1 MRYDYKSIQKVF
13 FPYSLF
19 FYPYMKALLN
29 YQLRKQRIFF
39 SKGICSISSQDYG
52 KREKRVAENRTFLI
66 ANLAFLVF

>member
-1 MRYDYKSIQKVF
+1 MITKVF

-19 FYPYMKALLN
+19 FYPYIKALLN

-39 SKGICSISSQDYG
+39 SKGIGSISSQDYG
-52 KREKRVAENRTFLI
+52 KREKLVGENRTFLI